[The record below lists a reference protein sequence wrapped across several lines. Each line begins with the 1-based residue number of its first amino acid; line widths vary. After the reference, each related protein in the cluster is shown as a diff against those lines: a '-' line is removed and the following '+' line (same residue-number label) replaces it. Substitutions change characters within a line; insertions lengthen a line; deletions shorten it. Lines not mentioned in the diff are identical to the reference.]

1 MRAWVGLSVRNP
13 PTSRG
18 EYTFPSLGPCPGF
31 RCAPLFRKEEM
42 PGTPGRG
49 AEGRHRAL
57 PDLLSPSGGQHG
69 LTAFVERCEGC

>member
-1 MRAWVGLSVRNP
+1 
-13 PTSRG
+13 
-18 EYTFPSLGPCPGF
+18 
-31 RCAPLFRKEEM
+31 M